1 MTDLKMTAK
10 EALAELT
17 EFLGNLEGRV
27 IMSRSRT
34 ALATLTALVEENAA
48 LKAEL
53 ARLKPLTDLMKAVF
67 SCQPTPQTDPKA
79 GDVGQEGEK

>member
-1 MTDLKMTAK
+1 MTDLKMTAE
-10 EALAELT
+10 EAVELFKRPVDFYD
-17 EFLGNLEGRV
+17 EPELKK
-27 IMSRSRT
+27 

-67 SCQPTPQTDPKA
+67 GCRSTPQTDPQA
-79 GDVGQEGEK
+79 GDVGQGGEK